1 MATLKL
7 LLLIAILPGQHSCM
21 TPPNERP
28 PSGELRKQTAWELAI
43 PRAAALFRVR
53 ISVQISL
60 HLNLL
65 FFQVFFWLWT
75 LSESV
80 MLFAATDYC
89 PSALSK
95 AIINHLVRS
104 DDPQRALTQIGSL
117 SPTFIAGSLLSI
129 MGGLLRTHCYR
140 TLGKMFTFELSI
152 RKEHKLITSGVYG
165 IVRHPGYTGGISVLL
180 GFLLC
185 SLSRHSWLVAFSL
198 LALGQAESM
207 MANVLGC
214 AWISM
219 FVMFGVGLVR
229 RMNDEDVMLEQNFGK
244 EWKEWAERVPWRL
257 VPWVY

>member
-43 PRAAALFRVR
+43 PRAAALFR
-53 ISVQISL
+53 
-60 HLNLL
+60 
-65 FFQVFFWLWT
+65 VFFWLWT

-198 LALGQAESM
+198 LALGQAGSM